1 MPRTTEADRLEA
13 FMHAFAGNLRLNG
26 VPVPNL
32 DLSTIRREPDP
43 DVIASAAAFVAR
55 TAAEWLRPATRR

>member
-1 MPRTTEADRLEA
+1 
-13 FMHAFAGNLRLNG
+13 MHAFAGNLRLNG

-55 TAAEWLRPATRR
+55 TAAEWLPQATRH